1 MSLQAW
7 WGVGGRAISKGAVW
21 KHSTTAFLLIEMQVG
36 AVQAA
41 LTVLLPQRCS
51 SLEEA

>member
-1 MSLQAW
+1 MLVEEQSAAQ
-7 WGVGGRAISKGAVW
+7 GAVW